1 MIVIKLGGATL
12 QDISVIRSV
21 ADDISELGSSV
32 PMTIVHGGGPAIN
45 EELSRRGIS
54 WSFHEGQRIT
64 TPEMMDGIEAALCG
78 QVTRRIVRELVKR
91 NVPAVGFSGVDAR
104 TLVCDRA
111 DAKLGEVGVVKFV
124 DTRVIDSLLAQK
136 LFPVMAPVGVDADGC
151 PLNVNADWAAA
162 SVAIALRAQRLI
174 FLTDQ
179 EGILDSEKKLISRA
193 SSQDLQQ
200 LIETKVVQG
209 GMLAKTRT
217 ILHSLSSGVE
227 AITIASAQRP
237 RALLSLVRGEILG
250 TTCFL
255 RQPGAGSSK

>member
-21 ADDISELGSSV
+21 ADDIAELGTGV
-32 PMTIVHGGGPAIN
+32 RMAIVHGGGPAIN
-45 EELSRRGIS
+45 EELSRRGIT

-64 TPEMMDGIEAALCG
+64 TPEMMDGLEAALSG
-78 QVTRRIVRELVKR
+78 QVNRRIVRELVRR
-91 NVPAVGFSGVDAR
+91 NVPAFGFSGVDAR
-104 TLVCDRA
+104 TLLCDRA
-111 DAKLGEVGVVKFV
+111 DAKLGEVGVVKSVNTQGF
-124 DTRVIDSLLAQK
+124 DSLLEQK
-136 LFPVMAPVGVDADGC
+136 LFPVMAPVGVDSDGN

-162 SVAIALRAQRLI
+162 SVAIALRAERLI

-179 EGILDSEKKLISRA
+179 EGILNAEKKLISHA
-193 SSQDLQQ
+193 SSEDLQK
-200 LIETKVVQG
+200 LIDTKVVQG

-217 ILHSLSSGVE
+217 ILHSLANGVD

-250 TTCFL
+250 TTCF
-255 RQPGAGSSK
+255 RSGSKR